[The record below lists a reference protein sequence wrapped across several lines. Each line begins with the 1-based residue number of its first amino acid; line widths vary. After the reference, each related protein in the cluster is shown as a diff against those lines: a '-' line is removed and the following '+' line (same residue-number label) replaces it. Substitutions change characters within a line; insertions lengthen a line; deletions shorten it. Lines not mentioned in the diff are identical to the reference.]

1 MSRLLSD
8 DEQEFVSSLL
18 PSLPPVI
25 ARKAVSKYLGGMVA
39 TQTLSN
45 ADASGTGPAKAW
57 KVGNSV
63 VYSTPELLQWI
74 ASRYGVKTMKGINQ
88 GLGK

>member
-1 MSRLLSD
+1 MSRTLSA

-18 PSLPPVI
+18 PALPPVI
-25 ARKAVSKYLGGMVA
+25 ARKAVSRYLGGMVA
-39 TQTLSN
+39 MQTLSN
-45 ADASGTGPAKAW
+45 ADAAGIGPAKAW
-57 KVGNSV
+57 RVGNSV

-74 ASRYGVKTMKGINQ
+74 ASRYGVKTMKGLDQ